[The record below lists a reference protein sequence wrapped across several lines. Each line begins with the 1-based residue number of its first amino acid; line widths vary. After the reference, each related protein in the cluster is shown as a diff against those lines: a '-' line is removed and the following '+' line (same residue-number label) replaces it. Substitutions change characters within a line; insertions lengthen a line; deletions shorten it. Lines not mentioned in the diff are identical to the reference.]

1 MTTKITDANLDV
13 IANKFI
19 NWQSV
24 ITADGSTTTTLVAG
38 RGYIIDTT
46 SAAHTV
52 NLPATATKGDT
63 IVIKDYAGTFGT
75 NAVTINR
82 NGNSIQGA
90 ANNSELTTNR
100 ASVTLVYIDS
110 TKGWLFSD
118 EHNVGELQNVV
129 FITATGGTETTS
141 GDYKIHT
148 FTGDGTFTV
157 CTVGN
162 PAGSD
167 SVDYM
172 VVAGGGG
179 GGSGGNYNGGGG
191 GGGGFRESVPSPA
204 AWSASPLA
212 NPGGALPVSVQGYPV
227 TVGGGGAGGTGP
239 NTSKGSSGSS
249 SSFSSITS
257 AGGGGGGAGGPGAPG
272 ASGGSGGGAGNDLSA
287 TKPGGTGNSPPVS
300 PPQGESGGTSPG
312 GGGNSTDAKFWY
324 SAGGGGATDAGNNG
338 FEFSTPAQGG
348 DGATTSISGSP
359 SSFSGGGGGAG
370 GINPSPNRSPG
381 GTGGGGIGSNS
392 PTRGTDGSPNTGG
405 GGGGA
410 FNGPSGLTGLAG
422 GKGIVV
428 IRYKYQ

>member
-24 ITADGSTTTTLVAG
+24 ITADGSTTTNLVAG

-118 EHNVGELQNVV
+118 EHNVGDLGVP
-129 FITATGGTETTS
+129 FIVATGGTETTS
-141 GDYKIHT
+141 GDFKIHT
-148 FTGDGTFTV
+148 FTGDGTFCV
-157 CTVGN
+157 SF
-162 PAGSD
+162 AGSPTG
-167 SVDYM
+167 STTVDYL

-179 GGSGGNYNGGGG
+179 GDSGGGGAGGMRYSYPNPATGGFPISAQGYPITVGAGGGGDPSGSPVVGGSAGSNSIFSSITSTGGALGGGGDGTPGNSGGSGSGGGAGGGSGGSGNTPPVSPSQGSGGGSGAGPQPSGGGG
-191 GGGGFRESVPSPA
+191 GGGGH
-204 AWSASPLA
+204 SATGGNA
-212 NPGGALPVSVQGYPV
+212 NSCGNGNGG
-227 TVGGGGAGGTGP
+227 VGGNGTAL
-239 NTSKGSSGSS
+239 TISGSS
-249 SSFSSITS
+249 VTY
-257 AGGGGGGAGGPGAPG
+257 AGGGGGGSYSSNNPATPPYPQP
-272 ASGGSGGGAGNDLSA
+272 SGGSGGGGD
-287 TKPGGTGNSPPVS
+287 GGQQFTFG
-300 PPQGESGGTSPG
+300 
-312 GGGNSTDAKFWY
+312 
-324 SAGGGGATDAGNNG
+324 
-338 FEFSTPAQGG
+338 TPAY
-348 DGATTSISGSP
+348 
-359 SSFSGGGGGAG
+359 SFPDANGCAAAA
-370 GINPSPNRSPG
+370 
-381 GTGGGGIGSNS
+381 
-392 PTRGTDGSPNTGG
+392 NTGG
-405 GGGGA
+405 GGGGGVVG
-410 FNGPSGLTGLAG
+410 FGNTGGAG
-422 GKGIVV
+422 GKGIVI